1 MSNSIPLDP
10 SALQDQSKQLRRIS
24 SKASNV
30 ASAVSVVATPH
41 YEASTRSVDDDLDQP
56 IVVENVIPS
65 SFKHTSADNDNHQ
78 GKYISMVT
86 DPTISRLIDD
96 NNSSNVNMIET
107 KQSLSN
113 IFSEIDVLTIPI
125 SVAIEPTNT
134 SSDLIVSTSTASQS
148 IKPTIGTIANE
159 QVVSKEEQDKSA
171 LAARLKA
178 KLEEKAYMIP
188 SFSNLLIDPY
198 NPSTDP
204 YNNSSA
210 GTEQVNT
217 GSTTN
222 TSINS
227 RINPVPAS
235 EPIKVS
241 SASTPLELGDLSP
254 TNTRSRS
261 STPDKMSARKSSK
274 KSKKN
279 SITSS
284 NVSDDGMGDN
294 TGISASATND
304 TKKISRNNSS
314 NSIASSTASTPNRK
328 SSVSK
333 RGGENDRDVS
343 SSSTIQVTALD
354 SPGVRGVV
362 AKRASMAGSKVRNIK
377 DLKIK
382 VRPTEPLRSGYLH
395 KLDMNLLPINGAEH
409 EDEEEEEAWTT
420 QYVTMDVPTGQLEYF
435 TEINR

>member
-1 MSNSIPLDP
+1 MSNSIPPDP

-24 SKASNV
+24 SKASNA
-30 ASAVSVVATPH
+30 ASAVSVVATTPH
-41 YEASTRSVDDDLDQP
+41 YEAGTRSVDDDLDQP
-56 IVVENVIPS
+56 IIVVENVIPS
-65 SFKHTSADNDNHQ
+65 SFKRTSADNDNHQ

-86 DPTISRLIDD
+86 DPTISGLIDD
-96 NNSSNVNMIET
+96 SNSSNVNMIET

-113 IFSEIDVLTIPI
+113 IFSEIDVLTSSI

-134 SSDLIVSTSTASQS
+134 SSDLIVSTTTASQS
-148 IKPTIGTIANE
+148 IESTIGTIANE

-204 YNNSSA
+204 YNSSA
-210 GTEQVNT
+210 GTEEV
-217 GSTTN
+217 
-222 TSINS
+222 NS
-227 RINPVPAS
+227 RINPVPTS
-235 EPIKVS
+235 EPIKVW
-241 SASTPLELGDLSP
+241 SASTSLELGDLSP

-261 STPDKMSARKSSK
+261 STPDKTSARKSSK

-294 TGISASATND
+294 TGISASANN
-304 TKKISRNNSS
+304 ISRNNSS
-314 NSIASSTASTPNRK
+314 NSIATSIALPSTPNRK
-328 SSVSK
+328 SGVSK
-333 RGGENDRDVS
+333 RGGENDRDGS
-343 SSSTIQVTALD
+343 SSSTQGTALD
-354 SPGVRGVV
+354 SPGVGGVGT
-362 AKRASMAGSKVRNIK
+362 KRASMAGPKVRNIK

-382 VRPTEPLRSGYLH
+382 VRPTDPLRSGYLH
-395 KLDMNLLPINGAEH
+395 KLDMNLLPIDGAEH
-409 EDEEEEEAWTT
+409 AEEEEEEAWTT
-420 QYVTMDVPTGQLEYF
+420 QYVTIDVPTGQLEYF
-435 TEINR
+435 TEINRQVVNTRIDR

>member
-41 YEASTRSVDDDLDQP
+41 YEVSTRSVDDDLDQP
-56 IVVENVIPS
+56 VVVENVIPS

-113 IFSEIDVLTIPI
+113 IFSEIDVLTSPI

-134 SSDLIVSTSTASQS
+134 SSDLIVSTTTASQL

-227 RINPVPAS
+227 RINPVPTS

-362 AKRASMAGSKVRNIK
+362 AKRASMAGPKVRNIK

-395 KLDMNLLPINGAEH
+395 KLDMNLLPIDGAEH

>member
-24 SKASNV
+24 SSASNV

-41 YEASTRSVDDDLDQP
+41 YEVSTRSVDEDLDQP

-113 IFSEIDVLTIPI
+113 IFSEIDVLTSPI

-204 YNNSSA
+204 YNSSA

-227 RINPVPAS
+227 RINPVPTS

-362 AKRASMAGSKVRNIK
+362 AKRASMAGPKVRNIK

-395 KLDMNLLPINGAEH
+395 KLDMNLLPIDGAEH